1 MSGAR
6 LANSAFKKYP
16 KILGLE
22 ASKSLN
28 TLKFLASAD
37 LVHCQTLVLIGALKN
52 TFK

>member
-28 TLKFLASAD
+28 TLKFLASD

-52 TFK
+52 TFR